1 MKKKKRYLFHILIVT
16 ILFCTMSKVKA
27 VTNPYHQTGPYGA
40 NCTWY
45 AWNMAY
51 QKAGVALPG
60 WGNAKD

>member
-27 VTNPYHQTGPYGA
+27 VTNPYHQTGPYGT

-51 QKAGVALPG
+51 QKA
-60 WGNAKD
+60 